1 MIGCTSTNP
10 HTLLSNVSLVTPMM
24 HLLCNVT
31 KTEQEAL
38 HNVARD
44 ASSCGIIKK
53 IYQFQVDG
61 RLRKSDSRSRREL
74 FLVLSISFEFPPNH
88 QVCSAAPLFL
98 NALKRPAV

>member
-1 MIGCTSTNP
+1 MICCTSTNP

-24 HLLCNVT
+24 H
-31 KTEQEAL
+31 L